1 MRVCSLWTETGMEEG
16 EGDQQKKGDDS
27 LDGEGM
33 RRPKVLPSV
42 AFAAAADAA
51 AAVAVPSV
59 LRSVN
64 SF

>member
-1 MRVCSLWTETGMEEG
+1 MFARYGLKLEEG

-42 AFAAAADAA
+42 AFAAADAA

-59 LRSVN
+59 LSSVN